1 MSALILIGLTLLNLG
16 ISWWNCKV
24 TGSIWRESKQF
35 GGFMRV
41 MAWCGAVQAA
51 VGFSSVLILIGVF
64 TSYATGFLPKEYAE
78 SAVSLWYLLIIVP
91 AIGTGLIITVH
102 SVITAWRE
110 RNMAS
115 MGAAAWNLF
124 ATGSNLYNAASD
136 VPDAFGKVSNL
147 FGGDKDDQKVAFV
160 LLLVTV
166 AIAGGAL
173 ITWLLISHYA
183 KQARLNPIPQ
193 AAHA

>member
-1 MSALILIGLTLLNLG
+1 LASLILIGITLLNLG

-24 TGSIWRESKQF
+24 VGSIWRETKEF

-41 MAWCGAVQAA
+41 LAWCGAIQAA
-51 VGFSSVLILIGVF
+51 VGFSSVLILVGVF

-78 SAVSLWYLLIIVP
+78 AAVSLWYLLIIVP
-91 AIGTGLIITVH
+91 ALGTGLVITVH
-102 SVITAWRE
+102 SLIEAWRE
-110 RNMAS
+110 RNMAAI
-115 MGAAAWNLF
+115 GTAAWNLF
-124 ATGSNLYNAASD
+124 ATGTNFYSAASN
-136 VPDAFGKVSNL
+136 VPDSFGKVSNL

-183 KQARLNPIPQ
+183 KQARLSPIPQ